1 VPIIRIM
8 VDGYS
13 LLHCWPELAPG
24 CPRHSEP
31 ARDALTD
38 TLTQYRDAIG
48 TPITVVFDGAGA
60 PKDAPAAQSTG
71 EFEVLFSRKRRTAD
85 DVIERATQRL
95 LEFGDVLVVTND
107 HAERDCVAYLGAL
120 TSTCDA
126 FIRDVESALGSLS
139 THIDEY
145 NRREQKRYRENRP
158 R

>member
-1 VPIIRIM
+1 M

-13 LLHCWPELAPG
+13 LLHNWPELAPG
-24 CPRHSEP
+24 RPRHSEA

-60 PKDAPAAQSTG
+60 PKDAPASQSTG
-71 EFEVLFSRKRRTAD
+71 DFEVLFSRKKRTAD

-107 HAERDCVAYLGAL
+107 FAERDTVAYLGAL
-120 TSTCDA
+120 TSTCEA
-126 FIRDVESALGSLS
+126 FIDDVESSLGTLS

-145 NRREQKRYRENRP
+145 NRRERKRFKEGRTK
-158 R
+158 